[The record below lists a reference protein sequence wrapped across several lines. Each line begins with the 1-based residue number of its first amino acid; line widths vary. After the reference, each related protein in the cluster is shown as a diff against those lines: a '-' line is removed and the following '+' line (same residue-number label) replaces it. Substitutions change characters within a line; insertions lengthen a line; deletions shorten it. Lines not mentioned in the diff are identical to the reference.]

1 MRHLRRLWKHGFFLT
16 LAVLG
21 QLAVRASV
29 PAEALRSA
37 NDVGGNV
44 LQTFG
49 SFYGIIIAFAMYV
62 VWQQHLETQNAI
74 EREAVALREVWTM
87 LAHFDSLTHRD
98 ELRARLREYARVVPL
113 LNGASPQACA
123 RDDKSLLSSTLA
135 EFLRHEPSLGHEERL
150 FQMTLDLF
158 HELNEAREHRITSAR
173 LRLPEGIRGFIV
185 IGGAITVV
193 SLWLLY
199 VDAAVLHSVMVM
211 GMTWVVVAA
220 GSIIFDL
227 DDPYRGDFVVDWKR
241 FTDAEQ
247 RMSDPEDTHRR

>member
-21 QLAVRASV
+21 QLAVRANI
-29 PAEALRSA
+29 PAATLRAA
-37 NDVGGNV
+37 NEVGGNV

-49 SFYGIIIAFAMYV
+49 SFYGIIVAFAMYV

-87 LAHFDSLTHRD
+87 LGHFESLPHRHD
-98 ELRARLREYARVVPL
+98 LRARLREYARVVPL
-113 LNGASPQACA
+113 LNGASPQPCA
-123 RDDKSLLSSTLA
+123 RDDKSLLSLA
-135 EFLRHEPSLGHEERL
+135 LLEFMRHDPTPGHEERL

-158 HELNEAREHRITSAR
+158 HELNEAREHRITAAR

-185 IGGAITVV
+185 IGGVISVV

-199 VDAAVLHSVMVM
+199 VDVAWQQSAMVM

-220 GSIIFDL
+220 ASIIFDL
-227 DDPYRGDFVVDWKR
+227 DDPYTGDFVVDWKR

-247 RMSDPEDTHRR
+247 RMADTSLG